1 MPRRAPTTDEVSGG
15 NALRPDEGVAGR
27 GPDVKCSAIST
38 FVSVGMGLV
47 AASAGAVF
55 AVAVLLW
62 ARARTSPRRQRFFA
76 VVAAVLV
83 ALVSGAVAFAIYVE
97 SLGDRCFGP
106 CG

>member
-1 MPRRAPTTDEVSGG
+1 MVAAATAT
-15 NALRPDEGVAGR
+15 ALVALSTFGLRWAHTYRQASQEGVA
-27 GPDVKCSAIST
+27 

-47 AASAGAVF
+47 AASAGAAF

-62 ARARTSPRRQRFFA
+62 ARARTSPRRQRFYA
-76 VVAAVLV
+76 VVAAVLG

-106 CG
+106 CA